1 MGRNAVQIGEVGRRA
16 ERVAVEGAAR
26 LRPNSWSS
34 VEATMLDLS
43 ALGFRARC
51 EARLQPG
58 AAVTL
63 EIPGIGAVEA
73 QVEWHRAG
81 EFGARFFEPVDL
93 GRCSWTMTERQTAL
107 AQLLVARARARKAG
121 REGAEAQIRRQIL
134 GTLPMHKDDRAA

>member
-1 MGRNAVQIGEVGRRA
+1 MGRNAVQIGEVGRQA
-16 ERVAVEGAAR
+16 ERVAVDAPAR

-51 EARLQPG
+51 EARMQPG
-58 AAVTL
+58 AGVSL
-63 EIPGIGAVEA
+63 DIPGIGSVEA

-81 EFGARFFEPVDL
+81 EFGARFVEPIDL
-93 GRCSWTMTERQTAL
+93 DRCSWTLNERHNAL
-107 AQLLVARARARKAG
+107 AQLLVARAKAREAG

-134 GTLPMHKDDRAA
+134 GALPMHKADRPA